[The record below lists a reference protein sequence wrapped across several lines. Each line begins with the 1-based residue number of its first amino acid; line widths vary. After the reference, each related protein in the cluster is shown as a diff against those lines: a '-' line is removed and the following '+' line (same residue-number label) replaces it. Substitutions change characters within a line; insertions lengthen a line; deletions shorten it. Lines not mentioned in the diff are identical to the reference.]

1 MSLRF
6 PRWIAAI
13 VALLAAA
20 IGAYYAWTTERAPKA
35 VERYETAAVDR
46 GNIVQ
51 MVTANGTLNPVV
63 LVNVGTQVSGTI
75 NKLFADFN
83 DHVKAGQVLAELDP
97 SLLKAQLLQSQA
109 NLASAQANLILAQSN
124 ANRSRL
130 LFQQQMV
137 SQANLDQTAQAL
149 AAAQAQVELA
159 RAQVNR
165 DRTNLDYT
173 VIRSP
178 VSGVVVARN
187 VDVGQTVAASFQT
200 PTLFS
205 IAQDLRR
212 MQIDTSVAE
221 ADIGGVREGQTVDFT
236 VDAFPEREFQGK
248 VYQVRLNPTIQQN
261 VVTYDV
267 VVSVDNKERLLMPGM
282 TANVHII
289 TAERR
294 NVLRIPN
301 SVLRYRPSSPIP
313 TPKPAPS
320 PGRATPADETD
331 DKTVYRLQN
340 GQVTPIGIR
349 TGITD
354 NKSTEVMSGDL
365 KPGDLLVVE
374 DREAKKPAGGGQFH
388 FRAL

>member
-1 MSLRF
+1 MSIRF
-6 PRWIAAI
+6 PRWIAI
-13 VALLAAA
+13 AAA
-20 IGAYYAWTTERAPKA
+20 VLAVVIGARYAWKVTHAPKA
-35 VERYETAAVDR
+35 AERYETAAADR

-51 MVTANGTLNPVV
+51 IVIASGTLNPVV

-75 NKLFADFN
+75 SKLYADFN
-83 DHVKAGQVLAELDP
+83 DHVKAGQVLAKLDP
-97 SLLKAQLLQSQA
+97 ALLKAQLLQSQA
-109 NLASAQANLILAQSN
+109 NLASAQANLTLAESN

-165 DRTNLDYT
+165 DRTNLNYAT
-173 VIRSP
+173 IRSP

-200 PTLFS
+200 PTLFT

-221 ADIGGVREGQTVDFT
+221 ADIGGVRKGQTVNFS
-236 VDAFPEREFQGK
+236 VDAFPDREFQGK
-248 VYQVRLNPTIQQN
+248 VFQVRLNPTIQQN

-267 VVSVDNKERLLMPGM
+267 VVSVDNRERLLMPGM

-289 TAERR
+289 TAQRK

-301 SVLRYRPSSPIP
+301 SILRYRPAVAQAP
-313 TPKPAPS
+313 TPAEDS
-320 PGRATPADETD
+320 PTADSSEG
-331 DKTVYRLQN
+331 KTVYLLRN
-340 GQVTPIGIR
+340 NQVTPVRIQ

-354 NKSTEVMSGDL
+354 NKFTEVVGGDL
-365 KPGDLLVVE
+365 KPGDRLIVE
-374 DREAKKPAGGGQFH
+374 DREAKKPASSGQFH

>member
-1 MSLRF
+1 MSIRF
-6 PRWIAAI
+6 PRWIAI
-13 VALLAAA
+13 AAA
-20 IGAYYAWTTERAPKA
+20 VLAVVIGARYAWKVTHAPKA
-35 VERYETAAVDR
+35 AERYETAAADR

-51 MVTANGTLNPVV
+51 IVIASGTLNPVV

-75 NKLFADFN
+75 SKLYADFN
-83 DHVKAGQVLAELDP
+83 DHVKAGQVLAKLDP
-97 SLLKAQLLQSQA
+97 ALLKAQLLQSQA
-109 NLASAQANLILAQSN
+109 NLASAQANLTLAESN

-165 DRTNLDYT
+165 DRTNLNYAT
-173 VIRSP
+173 IRSP

-200 PTLFS
+200 PTLFT

-212 MQIDTSVAE
+212 MQIDSSVAE
-221 ADIGGVREGQTVDFT
+221 ADIGGVRKGQTVDFS
-236 VDAFPEREFQGK
+236 VDAFPDREFQGK

-267 VVSVDNKERLLMPGM
+267 VVSVDNRERLLMPGM

-289 TAERR
+289 TAQRKD
-294 NVLRIPN
+294 VLRIPN
-301 SVLRYRPSSPIP
+301 SILRYRPAAAQAP
-313 TPKPAPS
+313 TPTADS
-320 PGRATPADETD
+320 PTADSSEG
-331 DKTVYRLQN
+331 KTVYLLRN
-340 GQVTPIGIR
+340 NQVTPVRIQ

-354 NKSTEVMSGDL
+354 NKFTEVVGGDL
-365 KPGDLLVVE
+365 KPGDRLVVE
-374 DREAKKPAGGGQFH
+374 DREAKKPASSGQFH

>member
-1 MSLRF
+1 MSIRF
-6 PRWIAAI
+6 PRWIAI
-13 VALLAAA
+13 AAA
-20 IGAYYAWTTERAPKA
+20 VLAVVIGARYAWKVTHAPKA
-35 VERYETAAVDR
+35 AERYETAAADR

-51 MVTANGTLNPVV
+51 IVIASGTLNPVV

-75 NKLFADFN
+75 SKLYADFN
-83 DHVKAGQVLAELDP
+83 DHVKAGQVLAKLDP
-97 SLLKAQLLQSQA
+97 ALLKAQLLQSQA
-109 NLASAQANLILAQSN
+109 NLASAQANLTLAESN

-165 DRTNLDYT
+165 DRTNLNYAT
-173 VIRSP
+173 IRSP

-200 PTLFS
+200 PTLFT

-221 ADIGGVREGQTVDFT
+221 ADIGGVRKGQTVDFS
-236 VDAFPEREFQGK
+236 VDAFPDREFQGK

-267 VVSVDNKERLLMPGM
+267 VVSVDNRERLLMPGM

-289 TAERR
+289 TAQRKD
-294 NVLRIPN
+294 VLRIPN
-301 SVLRYRPSSPIP
+301 SILRYRPAAAQAP
-313 TPKPAPS
+313 TPTADS
-320 PGRATPADETD
+320 PTADSSEG
-331 DKTVYRLQN
+331 KTVYLLRN
-340 GQVTPIGIR
+340 NQVTPVRIQ

-354 NKSTEVMSGDL
+354 NKFTEVVGGDL
-365 KPGDLLVVE
+365 KPGDRLIVE
-374 DREAKKPAGGGQFH
+374 DREAKKPASSGQFH

>member
-1 MSLRF
+1 MSIRF
-6 PRWIAAI
+6 PRWIAI
-13 VALLAAA
+13 AAA
-20 IGAYYAWTTERAPKA
+20 VLAVVIGARYAWKVTHAPKA
-35 VERYETAAVDR
+35 AERYETAAADR

-51 MVTANGTLNPVV
+51 IVIASGTLNPVV

-75 NKLFADFN
+75 SKLYADFN
-83 DHVKAGQVLAELDP
+83 DHVKAGQVLAKLDP
-97 SLLKAQLLQSQA
+97 ALLKAQLLQSQA
-109 NLASAQANLILAQSN
+109 NLASAQANLTLAESN

-165 DRTNLDYT
+165 DRTNLNYAT
-173 VIRSP
+173 IRSP

-200 PTLFS
+200 PTLFT

-221 ADIGGVREGQTVDFT
+221 ADIGGVRKGQTVNFS
-236 VDAFPEREFQGK
+236 VDAFPDREFQGK
-248 VYQVRLNPTIQQN
+248 VFQVRLNPTIQQN

-267 VVSVDNKERLLMPGM
+267 VVSVDNRERLLMPGM

-289 TAERR
+289 TAQRKD
-294 NVLRIPN
+294 VLRIPN
-301 SVLRYRPSSPIP
+301 SILRYRPAAAQAP
-313 TPKPAPS
+313 TPTADS
-320 PGRATPADETD
+320 PTADSSEG
-331 DKTVYRLQN
+331 KTVYLLRN
-340 GQVTPIGIR
+340 NQVTPVRIQ

-354 NKSTEVMSGDL
+354 NKFTEVVGGDL
-365 KPGDLLVVE
+365 KPGDRLIVE
-374 DREAKKPAGGGQFH
+374 DREAKKPASSGQFH